1 LTGILPGQP
10 AGLYWVMIF
19 LIFSS
24 TWPGS
29 NPGLI
34 RQVRPNFKTIL
45 FKISQQYP
53 QYFPGCVIFI
63 CINFLFFLKKSN
75 KYEDMVDWLMEVTI
89 KVDISLLIG
98 HIIKSMVNQNCSP
111 SFKRQA

>member
-1 LTGILPGQP
+1 MGCNRVFDRDFSGSTRRVTSGHDFSYFFFNLTRFQSRIDP
-10 AGLYWVMIF
+10 
-19 LIFSS
+19 S
-24 TWPGS
+24 
-29 NPGLI
+29 
-34 RQVRPNFKTIL
+34 
-45 FKISQQYP
+45 YP